1 MADYNNIRKIL
12 QGAVERKQKAQM
24 DTRSKELMGTIGQD
38 LVTSLTPVLS
48 QLASQSAGNRQDMIT
63 EFKSALNEALKEIK
77 VDNRVEV
84 PPIDTT
90 ELAEAVADAIRG
102 IKITPQINVSSPEVR
117 MPEIPAPIVNIP
129 DLMKVMGEVSM
140 PGYDYKNPLPVLM
153 MDSGGKPFQFS
164 MGASGGKSDFF
175 TIKGFGESA
184 FSVPVNSEGQVPIS
198 GTIVTSAPDTTYVIP
213 GNREGVV
220 YNSDNPMP
228 VTITSG
234 ASATTATNIVDSS
247 GVAYSGSNPVPV
259 VITSGASAT
268 TAVQNLNADGTYRD
282 TFPVSGTVL
291 VSDITASV
299 KTALVDS
306 SGVQYSGS
314 NPVPISDA
322 GGSITV
328 DGTFWQA
335 TQPVS
340 GTVTANLGTIADVAT
355 QTTLSAINAKLV
367 TGTDIGDVTINNAS
381 GASAVNI
388 QDGGNSITVDG
399 TVGVSGTV
407 TANLAAGTNNI
418 GDVDVLT
425 MPGTGTEDA
434 PETAGGILMMA
445 GSVRRDTAASSAG
458 TTGDNATINTDATG
472 RLWTR
477 PQGDV
482 DNGTADTGFPIKI
495 GGVARTANPT
505 AVAGGNR
512 VNASFD
518 DLGRQ
523 ICRPVQVRDLIST
536 AYVSK
541 TTGSTFGTET
551 TLFAGATNTFHDL
564 IYVLASN
571 DSTAAIG
578 MDIRSTVGGG
588 VMMHLEIPANGVV
601 GIATP
606 VPLPAGDV
614 GASWTI
620 DLPDVTGTNVYVS
633 ALFSKEI

>member
-1 MADYNNIRKIL
+1 MADYNNLKKIL
-12 QGAVERKQKAQM
+12 QGAVDRKQKAQM

-38 LVTSLTPVLS
+38 LVSSLTPVLS
-48 QLASQSAGNRQDMIT
+48 QMASQSAGNRQDMIT
-63 EFKSALNEALKEIK
+63 EFKSALNEALREIK
-77 VDNRVEV
+77 VDNKVEV

-90 ELAEAVADAIRG
+90 ELAIAVADAIRG
-102 IKITPQINVSSPEVR
+102 IKITPQINVSSPEIR
-117 MPEIPAPIVNIP
+117 LPDIPAPIVNIP

-153 MDSGGKPFQFS
+153 MDAGGKPFQFS
-164 MGASGGKSDFF
+164 MGASGGKGDFF

-184 FSVPVNSEGQVPIS
+184 FSVPINSEGQVPIS

-213 GNREGVV
+213 GNREGVI
-220 YNSDNPMP
+220 YNGDNPLP

-282 TFPVSGTVL
+282 TFPVQGTVL

-306 SGVQYSGS
+306 SGAQYSGS
-314 NPVPISDA
+314 NPLPISDA

-355 QTTLSAINAKLV
+355 QTTLSALNTK
-367 TGTDIGDVTINNAS
+367 
-381 GASAVNI
+381 
-388 QDGGNSITVDG
+388 
-399 TVGVSGTV
+399 V
-407 TANLAAGTNNI
+407 TACNTGAVTVSASLPAGTNNI
-418 GDVDVLT
+418 GDVDVLSVV
-425 MPGTGTEDA
+425 PGTGATNLGKAEDGA
-434 PETAGGILMMA
+434 HT
-445 GSVRRDTAASSAG
+445 S
-458 TTGDNATINTDATG
+458 
-472 RLWTR
+472 
-477 PQGDV
+477 GDV
-482 DNGTADTGFPIKI
+482 GVMALAVANESNTARAANNDYLPIASDTEGNVRVVGNRDHDAVDAGEVVKV
-495 GGVARTANPT
+495 GGVARTSNPT
-505 AVAGGNR
+505 AVASGDR
-512 VNASFD
+512 VQFHAD

-523 ICRPVQVRDLIST
+523 IVRPVQVRDLIST

-601 GIATP
+601 GISTP

-633 ALFSKEI
+633 ALFSKEV